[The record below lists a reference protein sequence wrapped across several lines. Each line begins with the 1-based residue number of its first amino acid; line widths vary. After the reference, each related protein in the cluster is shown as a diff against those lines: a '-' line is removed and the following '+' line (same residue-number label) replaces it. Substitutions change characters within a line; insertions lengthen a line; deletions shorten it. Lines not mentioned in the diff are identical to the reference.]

1 METIA
6 VYWEPRVKTYGFN
19 EVTNLSLLE
28 FAIRPEQMA
37 DLGFGVQELGD
48 LGIKFFLVLAQSLG
62 DENLR
67 LYLLIKYEWEKR
79 IITHLRQIIGGDP
92 KRSIYVTSPVG
103 LIYFQGPHFGDR
115 YGIADST
122 FRALSRKAIPILA
135 AGCSASSIYL
145 VLPEERIKEGR
156 TFLTRAFES
165 PQT

>member
-19 EVTNLSLLE
+19 VVTDLSLLE
-28 FAIRPEQMA
+28 FAIRPEHMA

-48 LGIKFFLVLAQSLG
+48 LGINLFLVLAQNLG
-62 DENLR
+62 DENLW
-67 LYLLIKYEWEKR
+67 LYLLIKYEWEER
-79 IITHLRQIIGGDP
+79 MITHLRQIIGGAP
-92 KRSIYVTSPVG
+92 KELTYVTSPVG

-115 YGIADST
+115 YGIADSA

-145 VLPEERIKEGR
+145 VLPQERTEEGR
-156 TFLTRAFES
+156 TFLSRAFES